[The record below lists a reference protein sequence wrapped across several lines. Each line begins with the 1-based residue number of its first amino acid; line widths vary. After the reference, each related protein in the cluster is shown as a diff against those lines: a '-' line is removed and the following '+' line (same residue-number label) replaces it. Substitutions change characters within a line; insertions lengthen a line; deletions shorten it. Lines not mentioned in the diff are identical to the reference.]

1 MLCERTQFDTYILG
15 MIEHSLAEIASKIGV
30 THIIG
35 DKNRLITEPIQLTE
49 GNDRTDVI
57 MWASVKNYDILKQ
70 VKKGAI
76 ICQSIE
82 PEDRQ
87 PECQYLIAENPRSAF
102 HLLLRAYF
110 MPDNK
115 REIAKTAII
124 DPSVKLGK
132 NPSIGEHVVIEVSC
146 VIGDDVTI
154 GHNTVIKKRTIIG
167 NNVEMGANNVIGGVG
182 FGYEKDENGDYVIIP
197 HVGNVVIES
206 GVEIGNC
213 TCVDRGVLGSTILK
227 ENCKID
233 NLVHIAH
240 GVVVGR
246 NALVI
251 ALAIVAGSVEI
262 GENAWIAP
270 SSSILQKVKI
280 GKNSIIGMGAVV
292 LKDVG
297 ENETWVGN
305 PAKRLMP
312 KE

>member
-1 MLCERTQFDTYILG
+1 MNPY
-15 MIEHSLAEIASKIGV
+15 SLSEIAAKIGI
-30 THIIG
+30 TQIIG
-35 DKNRLITEPIQLTE
+35 DAQMLITEPIQLAADNE
-49 GNDRTDVI
+49 RADVV

-70 VKKGAI
+70 VKKGVI

-82 PEDRQ
+82 NGDIQ
-87 PECQYLIAENPRSAF
+87 PNCQYLIAENPRNAF
-102 HLLLRAYF
+102 RLLLQTYF
-110 MPDNK
+110 MPVEERN
-115 REIAKTAII
+115 IARTAIV

-132 NPSIGEHVVIEVSC
+132 NLSIGENVVIEAGC
-146 VIGDDVTI
+146 VIGDDTTI
-154 GHNTVIKKRTIIG
+154 GHNTVIKRRTLIG
-167 NNVEMGANNVIGGVG
+167 NAVQIGASNVIGGVG

-197 HVGNVVIES
+197 HVGNVVIEN
-206 GVEIGNC
+206 GVEIGNN

-251 ALAIVAGSVEI
+251 ALALVAGSVEI
-262 GENAWIAP
+262 GDNAWIAP

-280 GKNSIIGMGAVV
+280 GKNAIIGMGAVV
-292 LKDVG
+292 LKNIG
-297 ENETWVGN
+297 ENEVWVGN
-305 PAKRLMP
+305 PAKKLFP